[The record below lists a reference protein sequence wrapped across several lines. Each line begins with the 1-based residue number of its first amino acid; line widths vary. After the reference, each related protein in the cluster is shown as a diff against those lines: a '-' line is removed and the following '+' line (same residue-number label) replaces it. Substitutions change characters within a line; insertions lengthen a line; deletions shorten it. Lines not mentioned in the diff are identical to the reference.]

1 MTNQN
6 DLTISIQM
14 KMEIKTEIIARRA
27 EIIRR
32 LKTGERKADIAR
44 SLGMSKQAMYHYVPT
59 KLGVCSQCRR
69 PFVKVK
75 P

>member
-1 MTNQN
+1 
-6 DLTISIQM
+6 M
-14 KMEIKTEIIARRA
+14 KPEIDTKRA

-32 LKTGERKADIAR
+32 LKSGERKAAIAR
-44 SLGMSKQAMYHYVPT
+44 SLGMSKQAMHHYVPT
-59 KLGVCSQCRR
+59 IPGVCSQCQR